1 MLWKPL
7 CNITYAAFIN
17 TAILLSLTLFLF
29 IMKGTG
35 EKLLLAIRVSL
46 KCSLVAWKC
55 IVKKVSLKIS
65 VLESLLLYSLQLH

>member
-1 MLWKPL
+1 
-7 CNITYAAFIN
+7 
-17 TAILLSLTLFLF
+17 
-29 IMKGTG
+29 MKVIR

-65 VLESLLLYSLQLH
+65 VLESLYNAACNFIKKDFATFGTNSIHNNINGKYAIFL